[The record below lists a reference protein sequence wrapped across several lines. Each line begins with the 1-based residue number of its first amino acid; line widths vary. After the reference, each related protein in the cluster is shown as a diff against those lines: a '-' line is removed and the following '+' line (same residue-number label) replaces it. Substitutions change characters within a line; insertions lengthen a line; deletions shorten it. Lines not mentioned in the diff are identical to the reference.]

1 MALFCATP
9 SRFFMFSLWTIGSEY
24 YLALASDAESPP
36 ESSLVVMNVGR
47 IDHLLRAAANVTGQN
62 SFVLVGSASV
72 IVRRKLRRKSV
83 PADMTITQE
92 IDIYAPYADDIE
104 SISQMIDTNI
114 GQGSRFHDEFGY
126 YGDGVSPTTAKM
138 PSDWEARAVE
148 YRGAGCPDVA
158 VTVPEENDVALAKL
172 AAWRDKD
179 QDWLVRGVNYGV
191 LSLKTMVTRFD
202 RMPEPDPGRG
212 SPTRQA
218 LIERIKALASR
229 CKVDVRLP
237 DIAKAKP
244 SGTPNSG

>member
-1 MALFCATP
+1 M
-9 SRFFMFSLWTIGSEY
+9 
-24 YLALASDAESPP
+24 
-36 ESSLVVMNVGR
+36 VMNVGR

-62 SFVLVGSASV
+62 NFVLVGSASV

-138 PSDWEARAVE
+138 PSDWETRAVE
-148 YRGAGCPDVA
+148 YRGAGCPGVA

-179 QDWLVRGVNYGV
+179 QDWLARRVNYGV
-191 LSLKTMVTRFD
+191 LSLKTMISRLD
-202 RMPEPDPGRG
+202 RMPEANPERG
-212 SPTRQA
+212 SPARETLVAR
-218 LIERIKALASR
+218 LKILASR
-229 CKVDVRLP
+229 CKVDIALP
-237 DIAKAKP
+237 EASKAKP
-244 SGTPNSG
+244 SGRSRPE